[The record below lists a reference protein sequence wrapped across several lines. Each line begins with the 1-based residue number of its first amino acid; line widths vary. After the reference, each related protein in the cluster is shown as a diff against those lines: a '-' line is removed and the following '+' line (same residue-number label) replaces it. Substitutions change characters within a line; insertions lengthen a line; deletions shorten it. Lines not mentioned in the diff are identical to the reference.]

1 MSSALSSVE
10 RQRERLTKNPPSVE
24 KVAAASVALLG
35 GYQAF
40 RFLAET
46 FGAIDRADVDLT
58 LSEDGVAGLARF
70 CEDAA
75 ARLMDAYG
83 LL

>member
-1 MSSALSSVE
+1 MSNPLSSAE
-10 RQRERLTKNPPSVE
+10 RQRERITKNPPTVE
-24 KVAAASVALLG
+24 AVANASVALLG

-46 FGAIDRADVDLT
+46 FGAIDRAGEALT
-58 LSEDGVAGLARF
+58 LSEDAAAGLARF

-75 ARLMDAYG
+75 GRLMDAYG
-83 LL
+83 PL

>member
-46 FGAIDRADVDLT
+46 FGAMDMADAELT
-58 LSEDGVAGLARF
+58 LSEDAVAGLARF

-83 LL
+83 PL

>member
-24 KVAAASVALLG
+24 KMAAASVALLG

-46 FGAIDRADVDLT
+46 FGAIEATEVT
-58 LSEDGVAGLARF
+58 VKLSSDGAAGLAHM
-70 CEDAA
+70 CEKAGQE
-75 ARLMDAYG
+75 LLDAYG

>member
-1 MSSALSSVE
+1 MHNPTATPEKLKEINDALM
-10 RQRERLTKNPPSVE
+10 
-24 KVAAASVALLG
+24 G

-46 FGAIDRADVDLT
+46 FGAMDMADAELT
-58 LSEDGVAGLARF
+58 LSEDAVAGLARF

-83 LL
+83 PL